1 MQVQVATCAC
11 NPLRRIVPADNSCV
25 TLPGPWQHRLVRASG
40 AQFHVASA
48 GELQEGTPLVLLL
61 HGFPQYW
68 YAWRKQIPVLAEA
81 GYAVAAMDVRGA
93 GGSDRTR
100 DTFDAP
106 TLARD
111 VIGVIRALGA
121 SEAVLVGSGTGGYL
135 AWSAASREPSLVR
148 GLVTISAP
156 HPVDT
161 YRLGFHVTFRSWRHH
176 LMSFLPRIAEGRL
189 QKPALLAQVLAEFS
203 APGNTGAVE
212 ATQHYV
218 DALQL
223 PNAAKTQV
231 HQMRWTWS
239 TARRRSGR
247 RHLEELS
254 QRIAVPVMTIRGDL
268 DPLLPARAWSR
279 TGRHVTGVYSHAVVP
294 EAGHF
299 VQEEQPE
306 DVNRLLLDFLRGV

>member
-1 MQVQVATCAC
+1 MRVRATAC
-11 NPLRRIVPADNSCV
+11 TRSPLRRIVPVDNSCV

-40 AQFHVASA
+40 AQFHVATA
-48 GELQEGTPLVLLL
+48 GTMREGAPLVVLL

-68 YAWRKQIPVLAEA
+68 YAWRKQIPALAEA

-111 VIGVIRALGA
+111 VIGVIRSLGA
-121 SEAVLVGSGTGGYL
+121 SEAVLVGTSSGGYL
-135 AWSAASREPSLVR
+135 AWSAASLEPSLIK

-161 YRLGFHVTFRSWRHH
+161 YRLGLHVTFRTWRHYFT
-176 LMSFLPRIAEGRL
+176 SFLPRVAESGL
-189 QKPALLAQVLAEFS
+189 QKPGMLKKILAEFS
-203 APGNTGAVE
+203 APGNTGATE
-212 ATQHYV
+212 AAEHYA

-239 TARRRSGR
+239 TPRRRSGR
-247 RHLEELS
+247 RHLEKIS
-254 QRIAVPVMTIRGDL
+254 RPIAAPVMTVRGDL
-268 DPLLPARAWSR
+268 DPLLPSRAWSR
-279 TGRHVTGVYSHAVVP
+279 TRRHVTGPYTHVVLP
-294 EAGHF
+294 DAGHF
-299 VQEEQPE
+299 VPEEQPE
-306 DVNRLLLDFLRGV
+306 EFNRLLLDFLSDI